1 MVSIRMRA
9 SRRAGNKKA
18 SGKSGDNF
26 SREVHISGAEGM
38 YGDDDVKRVVR
49 EYIGRATGHSRGRP
63 DRIDITIERVAER
76 PRLLRALPVKTLR
89 CGTPRMAGKYIRKML
104 TAAGVSGRAVNKGMG
119 IVFGDDTMRGAA
131 IIYAG
136 SGKRVEPDKKRGVR
150 ASMLGISRSA
160 AVSLGRALRGQ
171 GIHTATVVEAVVL
184 ASKVASCPYVLAEL
198 CVSDDP
204 DYTTG
209 YVATRKLGYVRI
221 PRIKRKGEKKGGRVF
236 FVDDGAVVGGVTE
249 YLEKRPVLV
258 NRISECGGVHS
269 IDEVIG
275 KHHI

>member
-9 SRRAGNKKA
+9 SGRAGNKKA
-18 SGKSGDNF
+18 SGKSGDNV
-26 SREVHISGAEGM
+26 SSEVHISGAEGM
-38 YGDDDVKRVVR
+38 YGDDDVKRIVR

-63 DRIDITIERVAER
+63 DRIDITIERVVER
-76 PRLLRALPVKTLR
+76 PRLIRALPVKTLI
-89 CGTPRMAGKYIRKML
+89 CGTPRTAGKHIGKML
-104 TAAGVSGRAVNKGMG
+104 TAAGVSWRAVNKGMG

-131 IIYAG
+131 IIDAG
-136 SGKRVEPDKKRGVR
+136 SGKRVEPDKSRGVR
-150 ASMLGISRSA
+150 ASRLGISRSA
-160 AVSLGRALRGQ
+160 AVSLGRALRRQ
-171 GIHTATVVEAVVL
+171 GIHTATVVEAIVL

-221 PRIKRKGEKKGGRVF
+221 PHIKRKGEKTGGRVF
-236 FVDDGAVVGGVTE
+236 FVEDGTSMDALTE
-249 YLEKRPVLV
+249 YLEKKPVLV
-258 NRISECGGVHS
+258 NRISGCAGLRS

-275 KHHI
+275 QHHI